1 MRPAY
6 RWRIIF
12 GALLVCAV
20 SGAVFL
26 FSPKPVVADPENAHI
41 SFFHVR
47 DGETGEPLWIALDEQ
62 TEREILQS
70 LQTCEAVLTLYNP
83 DRQMREVMLVVSER
97 DRITTIQLGENEGY
111 CYGSRMPE
119 RGIAGLPDALR
130 NSFQRRI
137 QDPERVQED
146 ILAILDKT
154 EMQIIE

>member
-47 DGETGEPLWIALDEQ
+47 DAETGEPLWIALDEQ

-83 DRQMREVMLVVSER
+83 PADAGRDVFRFGER
-97 DRITTIQLGENEGY
+97 SNHDDSVGRK
-111 CYGSRMPE
+111 
-119 RGIAGLPDALR
+119 RGILLWFSDAETRDCWSAGC
-130 NSFQRRI
+130 
-137 QDPERVQED
+137 
-146 ILAILDKT
+146 LAELVSA
-154 EMQIIE
+154 

>member
-47 DGETGEPLWIALDEQ
+47 DAETGEPLWIALDEQ

-83 DRQMREVMLVVSER
+83 DRQMRDVMFFVSER

-111 CYGSRMPE
+111 WLSDAETRDCWSAGCLAELVSAQDSRP
-119 RGIAGLPDALR
+119 RAGAGGHPCDSGQDR
-130 NSFQRRI
+130 NANS
-137 QDPERVQED
+137 
-146 ILAILDKT
+146 
-154 EMQIIE
+154 